1 MEHVEKPTGARN
13 VMAAAVAVLVLSAAA
28 ASGGLT
34 GSASGGNVISLAG
47 RWDFALGEPVTCTD
61 TIDLPSTTD
70 IARKGDGRI
79 GGKDVEEISPERDDA
94 AITSKFTRHP
104 TRRFP
109 YVGKATYE
117 RDIDIP
123 SAWTG
128 RRIELF
134 LERTKFVDVMLDGKR
149 IGRCETLAA
158 PATVEF
164 PRGMASG
171 RHRLRLVVDNGLKGR
186 PLSGHQISDDT
197 QTNWNGVMGRLE
209 LRSFGTISMPQVK
222 VFPSAAEGKVTA
234 KVVVRNDGV
243 EAAKLGVEIGV
254 AVTGKM
260 PVAPVAGETPATPIT
275 GETPIVQVIGVSSE
289 RRAAYAK
296 KVYPK
301 AKLLPI
307 RGSIDSRIQQ
317 LREGRYDAVLM
328 ALAGI
333 TRLYGGTPPGVE
345 LIPIPI
351 EELTPP
357 DAQGYLAVVFRAGD
371 ARLMAMR
378 AHFVKA
384 VRFVSAGVGDAGLCT
399 VQGMRD
405 LECADVVLHDALFD
419 LSLLGQKTEDRG
431 QRIDAGKRC
440 GAHTMKQAEITRLI
454 CDEAR
459 KGRRVVRLKGG
470 DAGLFGRLAE
480 ETDALTAL
488 QIPFV
493 VRPGVSALVAA
504 TTGTGLLLTRRG
516 ESRGFTAYTP
526 RSTGTETPQ
535 VAFMATRMASEEAR
549 RLVREGWPRTTPC
562 AFVFDAAG
570 PREEVRTA
578 TLGTVRTI
586 LPAKEEDRPGLFIVG
601 RVVAHDGWPRL
612 GPLGGRRVLVT
623 CSDAVQARAMT
634 AVEDLG
640 GRPVRWPLIELCST
654 RTFGKEMADYDAIVL
669 TSPSAVRIFFANCT
683 CDLRRLGA
691 FYTCGAGTDAE
702 LRRHGIASD
711 VVPASDFSAAGL
723 IAEIKK
729 LDLHGKRVLRL
740 RSAKAGAD
748 VARALRRAGAKVD
761 DVVLYDNEFCAPADK
776 LPPFDDVFFAS
787 ASAVES
793 FLAQY
798 GAAKLRG
805 KGIYVMGAPT
815 RAAIPPA
822 MRPRAQ
828 VFFLDGG
835 TVKR

>member
-1 MEHVEKPTGARN
+1 MKKTVFTVGAR
-13 VMAAAVAVLVLSAAA
+13 
-28 ASGGLT
+28 
-34 GSASGGNVISLAG
+34 GSALSLAQTAGALDFLRARFPGTDYRVVTVETPGDRDLTTPIEKSAPDFFTRDLDEAVRVG
-47 RWDFALGEPVTCTD
+47 RVDFA
-61 TIDLPSTTD
+61 IHSAKDLPPK
-70 IARKGDGRI
+70 IAD
-79 GGKDVEEISPERDDA
+79 DLDWFWLPERAD
-94 AITSKFTRHP
+94 P
-104 TRRFP
+104 
-109 YVGKATYE
+109 
-117 RDIDIP
+117 RDC
-123 SAWTG
+123 W
-128 RRIELF
+128 
-134 LERTKFVDVMLDGKR
+134 
-149 IGRCETLAA
+149 
-158 PATVEF
+158 
-164 PRGMASG
+164 
-171 RHRLRLVVDNGLKGR
+171 
-186 PLSGHQISDDT
+186 
-197 QTNWNGVMGRLE
+197 
-209 LRSFGTISMPQVK
+209 
-222 VFPSAAEGKVTA
+222 
-234 KVVVRNDGV
+234 VVRAGGRAGARPSRVVGRGV
-243 EAAKLGVEIGV
+243 LD
-254 AVTGKM
+254 
-260 PVAPVAGETPATPIT
+260 APK
-275 GETPIVQVIGVSSE
+275 IGVSSE

-317 LREGRYDAVLM
+317 LRDGRYDAVLM

-333 TRLYGGTPPGVE
+333 TRLYGGMPPGVE
-345 LIPIPI
+345 LIPIPL

-357 DAQGYLAVVFRAGD
+357 EAQGYLAVVFRAGD
-371 ARLMAMR
+371 ARLMEMR

-399 VQGMRD
+399 VQGRRD
-405 LECADVVLHDALFD
+405 LECADVVLADE
-419 LSLLGQKTEDRG
+419 LLGKGLLAATG
-431 QRIDAGKRC
+431 KMPVVPVGKRC
-440 GAHTMKQAEITRLI
+440 GAHSMQQAEITRLI

-535 VAFMATRMASEEAR
+535 VAFMATRMAADEAR
-549 RLVREGWPRTTPC
+549 RLVRGGWPKTTPC

-578 TLGTVRTI
+578 TLGTVRRI

-601 RVVAHDGWPRL
+601 RVALGGWPRL
-612 GPLGGRRVLVT
+612 GVLAGRRVLVT
-623 CSDAVQARAMT
+623 CSDAVQERAVT

-640 GRPVRWPLIELCST
+640 GRPVRWPLIELRAT
-654 RTFGKEMADYDAIVL
+654 RTFGDEVADYDAIVL

-711 VVPASDFSAAGL
+711 VLPAADFSAAGL
-723 IAEIKK
+723 VAEIKK

-740 RSAKAGAD
+740 RSAKAGTD

-761 DVVLYDNEFCAPADK
+761 DVVLYANEACAPEGS

-793 FLAQY
+793 FLVRY
-798 GAAKLRG
+798 GAGALRG
-805 KGIYVMGAPT
+805 KGVFVMGGPT
-815 RAAIPPA
+815 RAALPKSFSAKARIFDIMTA
-822 MRPRAQ
+822 TIS
-828 VFFLDGG
+828 G
-835 TVKR
+835 TVPVKHKEKR

>member
-1 MEHVEKPTGARN
+1 MKKERFTVGAR
-13 VMAAAVAVLVLSAAA
+13 
-28 ASGGLT
+28 
-34 GSASGGNVISLAG
+34 GSALSLAQTAG
-47 RWDFALGEPVTCTD
+47 ALDFLRARFPGTDYRVVTVETPGD
-61 TIDLPSTTD
+61 RDLTTPIEKSAPD
-70 IARKGDGRI
+70 FFTRDLDEAVRDGRI
-79 GGKDVEEISPERDDA
+79 DFAIHSAKDLPPEIADDLDWFWLPERAD
-94 AITSKFTRHP
+94 P
-104 TRRFP
+104 
-109 YVGKATYE
+109 
-117 RDIDIP
+117 RDC
-123 SAWTG
+123 W
-128 RRIELF
+128 
-134 LERTKFVDVMLDGKR
+134 
-149 IGRCETLAA
+149 
-158 PATVEF
+158 
-164 PRGMASG
+164 
-171 RHRLRLVVDNGLKGR
+171 VVRKGR
-186 PLSGHQISDDT
+186 AAA
-197 QTNWNGVMGRLE
+197 R
-209 LRSFGTISMPQVK
+209 
-222 VFPSAAEGKVTA
+222 PSW
-234 KVVVRNDGV
+234 
-243 EAAKLGVEIGV
+243 
-254 AVTGKM
+254 
-260 PVAPVAGETPATPIT
+260 
-275 GETPIVQVIGVSSE
+275 IGVSSE

-296 KVYPK
+296 KAYPK

-317 LREGRYDAVLM
+317 LRDGRYDAVLM

-333 TRLYGGTPPGVE
+333 TRLYGGTPSGVE
-345 LIPIPI
+345 LIPIPL

-357 DAQGYLAVVFRAGD
+357 EAQGYLAVVFRAGD
-371 ARLMAMR
+371 ARLMTMR

-399 VQGMRD
+399 VRGRRD
-405 LECADVVLHDALFD
+405 LEEADVVLADE
-419 LSLLGQKTEDRG
+419 LLGKGLVRG
-431 QRIDAGKRC
+431 NLSTGKMPVVPVGKRC

-578 TLGTVRTI
+578 TLGTVRKI
-586 LPAKEEDRPGLFIVG
+586 LPAKEEERPGLFIVG
-601 RVVAHDGWPRL
+601 RVAAHGGWPRL
-612 GPLGGRRVLVT
+612 GPLAGRRVLVT
-623 CSDAVQARAMT
+623 CSDAVQERAAT
-634 AVEDLG
+634 VVEDLG
-640 GRPVRWPLIELCST
+640 GRPIRWPLIELRAT
-654 RTFGKEMADYDAIVL
+654 RAFGEEVADYDAIVL

-683 CDLRRLGA
+683 CDVRRLGA

-702 LRRHGIASD
+702 LRRHGISSD
-711 VVPASDFSAAGL
+711 VVPAKDFSAAGL
-723 IAEIKK
+723 VAEIKK
-729 LDLHGKRVLRL
+729 LDLRGKRVLRL
-740 RSAKAGAD
+740 RSAKAGPD

-761 DVVLYDNEFCAPADK
+761 DVVLYANEAYAPEGV

-793 FLAQY
+793 FLARY
-798 GAAKLRG
+798 GAGALRG
-805 KGIYVMGAPT
+805 KGVFVMGGPT
-815 RAAIPPA
+815 RRALPKSFSAKARIFDIMAATLGARGSDPI
-822 MRPRAQ
+822 
-828 VFFLDGG
+828 GG
-835 TVKR
+835 TPRKLGRTY

>member
-1 MEHVEKPTGARN
+1 MKKERFTVGAR
-13 VMAAAVAVLVLSAAA
+13 
-28 ASGGLT
+28 
-34 GSASGGNVISLAG
+34 GSALSRAQTAG
-47 RWDFALGEPVTCTD
+47 ALDFLRARFPGTDYRVVTVETPGDRDLTTPIEKSAPDFFTRDLDEAVRDGRVDFAVHSAK
-61 TIDLPSTTD
+61 DLPPK
-70 IARKGDGRI
+70 IADDLDWFWLPERADPRDCWVTPPGRRLSQLEPPPGRRLSQLDGR
-79 GGKDVEEISPERDDA
+79 G
-94 AITSKFTRHP
+94 
-104 TRRFP
+104 
-109 YVGKATYE
+109 
-117 RDIDIP
+117 
-123 SAWTG
+123 
-128 RRIELF
+128 
-134 LERTKFVDVMLDGKR
+134 
-149 IGRCETLAA
+149 
-158 PATVEF
+158 
-164 PRGMASG
+164 
-171 RHRLRLVVDNGLKGR
+171 LR
-186 PLSGHQISDDT
+186 
-197 QTNWNGVMGRLE
+197 
-209 LRSFGTISMPQVK
+209 
-222 VFPSAAEGKVTA
+222 
-234 KVVVRNDGV
+234 
-243 EAAKLGVEIGV
+243 
-254 AVTGKM
+254 
-260 PVAPVAGETPATPIT
+260 
-275 GETPIVQVIGVSSE
+275 IGVSSE

-296 KVYPK
+296 KAYPK

-357 DAQGYLAVVFRAGD
+357 EAQGYLAVVFRRGD

-431 QRIDAGKRC
+431 QRIDVGKRC
-440 GAHTMKQAEITRLI
+440 GAHSMQQAEITRLI
-454 CDEAR
+454 GDEAR

-535 VAFMATRMASEEAR
+535 VAFMATRMASDEAR
-549 RLVREGWPRTTPC
+549 RLVREGWPKTTPC

-578 TLGTVRTI
+578 TLGTVRKI
-586 LPAKEEDRPGLFIVG
+586 LPVKEEDRPGLFIAG

-623 CSDAVQARAMT
+623 CSDAVQERAAT

-640 GRPVRWPLIELCST
+640 GHPIRWPLIKLCAT
-654 RTFGKEMADYDAIVL
+654 RAFGDEVADYDVIVL

-702 LRRHGIASD
+702 LRRHGVASD

-761 DVVLYDNEFCAPADK
+761 DVMLYENRACAPEGA

-793 FLAQY
+793 FLARY
-798 GAAKLRG
+798 GAKALRG
-805 KGIYVMGAPT
+805 KGVLVMGGPT
-815 RAAIPPA
+815 RAALPKSFSAKARIFDILTPNIS
-822 MRPRAQ
+822 
-828 VFFLDGG
+828 G
-835 TVKR
+835 TVPVNNKEKR

>member
-1 MEHVEKPTGARN
+1 MKKERFIVGAR
-13 VMAAAVAVLVLSAAA
+13 
-28 ASGGLT
+28 
-34 GSASGGNVISLAG
+34 GSALSLAQTAGALDFLRARFLGTDYRVVSVETPGDRDLLTPIEKSAPDFFTRDLDEAVREG
-47 RWDFALGEPVTCTD
+47 RVDFAVHSAK
-61 TIDLPSTTD
+61 DLPPK
-70 IARKGDGRI
+70 IAD
-79 GGKDVEEISPERDDA
+79 DLDWFWLPERAD
-94 AITSKFTRHP
+94 P
-104 TRRFP
+104 
-109 YVGKATYE
+109 
-117 RDIDIP
+117 RDCWVTP
-123 SAWTG
+123 PG
-128 RRIELF
+128 RRLSQ
-134 LERTKFVDVMLDGKR
+134 LEPPP
-149 IGRCETLAA
+149 GRRLSQLGG
-158 PATVEF
+158 
-164 PRGMASG
+164 RG
-171 RHRLRLVVDNGLKGR
+171 LR
-186 PLSGHQISDDT
+186 
-197 QTNWNGVMGRLE
+197 
-209 LRSFGTISMPQVK
+209 
-222 VFPSAAEGKVTA
+222 
-234 KVVVRNDGV
+234 
-243 EAAKLGVEIGV
+243 
-254 AVTGKM
+254 
-260 PVAPVAGETPATPIT
+260 
-275 GETPIVQVIGVSSE
+275 IGVSSE

-296 KVYPK
+296 KMYPK

-317 LREGRYDAVLM
+317 LRDGRYDAVLM

-345 LIPIPI
+345 LIPIPL

-357 DAQGYLAVVFRAGD
+357 EAQGYLAVVFRAGD

-405 LECADVVLHDALFD
+405 LEEADVVLHDALFD

-431 QRIDAGKRC
+431 QRIDVGKRC

-480 ETDALTAL
+480 ETDALTTL

-535 VAFMATRMASEEAR
+535 VAFMATRMASDEAR
-549 RLVREGWPRTTPC
+549 RLVREGWPKTTPC

-578 TLGTVRTI
+578 TLGTVRKI
-586 LPAKEEDRPGLFIVG
+586 LPVKEEDRPGLFIVG

-612 GPLGGRRVLVT
+612 GPLAGRRVLVT

-640 GRPVRWPLIELCST
+640 GRPVRWPLIELCAT
-654 RTFGKEMADYDAIVL
+654 RTFGEEVSDYDAIVL

-702 LRRHGIASD
+702 LCRHGIASD

-761 DVVLYDNEFCAPADK
+761 DVVLYENRACAPEGA

-793 FLAQY
+793 FFARY
-798 GAAKLRG
+798 GAKALHG
-805 KGIYVMGAPT
+805 KGVLVMGGPT
-815 RAAIPPA
+815 RAALPKSFSAKARIFDILTPNIS
-822 MRPRAQ
+822 
-828 VFFLDGG
+828 G
-835 TVKR
+835 TVPVNNKEKR

>member
-1 MEHVEKPTGARN
+1 MKKEWFTVGAR
-13 VMAAAVAVLVLSAAA
+13 
-28 ASGGLT
+28 
-34 GSASGGNVISLAG
+34 GSALSRAQTAG
-47 RWDFALGEPVTCTD
+47 ALDFLRARFPGTDYRVVTVETPGD
-61 TIDLPSTTD
+61 RDLVTPIERSAPDFFTRD
-70 IARKGDGRI
+70 LDEAVRDGRI
-79 GGKDVEEISPERDDA
+79 DFAVHSAKDLPPKIAEDLDWFWLPERADPRDA
-94 AITSKFTRHP
+94 WVVSGASR
-104 TRRFP
+104 
-109 YVGKATYE
+109 
-117 RDIDIP
+117 
-123 SAWTG
+123 G
-128 RRIELF
+128 RALPGGGGASR
-134 LERTKFVDVMLDGKR
+134 
-149 IGRCETLAA
+149 GRAL
-158 PATVEF
+158 P
-164 PRGMASG
+164 
-171 RHRLRLVVDNGLKGR
+171 LR
-186 PLSGHQISDDT
+186 
-197 QTNWNGVMGRLE
+197 
-209 LRSFGTISMPQVK
+209 
-222 VFPSAAEGKVTA
+222 
-234 KVVVRNDGV
+234 
-243 EAAKLGVEIGV
+243 
-254 AVTGKM
+254 
-260 PVAPVAGETPATPIT
+260 
-275 GETPIVQVIGVSSE
+275 IGVSSE

-317 LREGRYDAVLM
+317 LRDGCYDAVLM

-345 LIPIPI
+345 VVPIPL
-351 EELTPP
+351 EELPP
-357 DAQGYLAVVFRAGD
+357 PEAQGYLAVVFRAGD
-371 ARLMAMR
+371 ARLMEMR

-399 VQGMRD
+399 VQGQRD
-405 LECADVVLHDALFD
+405 LECADVVLADE
-419 LSLLGQKTEDRG
+419 LLGKGIVEEVLGRDKRDPSRCG
-431 QRIDAGKRC
+431 RVIDVGKRC
-440 GAHTMKQAEITRLI
+440 GAHSMQQAEITRLI

-535 VAFMATRMASEEAR
+535 VAFMATRMASDEAR

-601 RVVAHDGWPRL
+601 RAACGSWPRL
-612 GPLGGRRVLVT
+612 GVFAGRRVLVT
-623 CSDAVQARAMT
+623 CSDAVQDRAVL

-640 GRPVRWPLIELCST
+640 GRPIRWPLIELCAT
-654 RTFGKEMADYDAIVL
+654 RTFGEEVADYDAIVL

-683 CDLRRLGA
+683 CDVRKFGA

-711 VVPASDFSAAGL
+711 VVPSVDFSAAGL

-740 RSAKAGAD
+740 RSAKAGMD
-748 VARALRRAGAKVD
+748 VARALRRAGARVD
-761 DVVLYDNEFCAPADK
+761 DVVHYENRACAPEGA

-793 FLAQY
+793 FVAHY
-798 GAAKLRG
+798 GAGALRG
-805 KGIYVMGAPT
+805 KGVLVMGGPT
-815 RAAIPPA
+815 RAALPKSFSAKARIFDILTA
-822 MRPRAQ
+822 TIS
-828 VFFLDGG
+828 G
-835 TVKR
+835 TVPTNNKEKR

>member
-1 MEHVEKPTGARN
+1 MKKERFIVGAR
-13 VMAAAVAVLVLSAAA
+13 
-28 ASGGLT
+28 
-34 GSASGGNVISLAG
+34 GSALSLAQTAG
-47 RWDFALGEPVTCTD
+47 ALDFLRARFPGTDYRVVTVETPGD
-61 TIDLPSTTD
+61 RDLTTPIEKSAPD
-70 IARKGDGRI
+70 FFTRDLDEAVRDGRI
-79 GGKDVEEISPERDDA
+79 DFAIHSAKDLPPKIADDLDWLWLPERADPRDA
-94 AITSKFTRHP
+94 
-104 TRRFP
+104 
-109 YVGKATYE
+109 
-117 RDIDIP
+117 
-123 SAWTG
+123 W
-128 RRIELF
+128 
-134 LERTKFVDVMLDGKR
+134 
-149 IGRCETLAA
+149 
-158 PATVEF
+158 
-164 PRGMASG
+164 
-171 RHRLRLVVDNGLKGR
+171 
-186 PLSGHQISDDT
+186 
-197 QTNWNGVMGRLE
+197 
-209 LRSFGTISMPQVK
+209 
-222 VFPSAAEGKVTA
+222 
-234 KVVVRNDGV
+234 VVR
-243 EAAKLGVEIGV
+243 E
-254 AVTGKM
+254 
-260 PVAPVAGETPATPIT
+260 GERPREPK
-275 GETPIVQVIGVSSE
+275 IGVSSE

-296 KVYPK
+296 KAYPK

-345 LIPIPI
+345 LIPIPL
-351 EELTPP
+351 EELAPP
-357 DAQGYLAVVFRAGD
+357 EAQGHLAVVFRSGD

-384 VRFVSAGVGDAGLCT
+384 VRFVSAGVGDAGFCT
-399 VQGMRD
+399 VRGLRD
-405 LECADVVLHDALFD
+405 LEEADVVLHDALFD
-419 LSLLGQKTEDRG
+419 LSLVGRKTEDGR
-431 QRIDAGKRC
+431 QRTDVDVGKRC
-440 GAHTMKQAEITRLI
+440 GAHTMQQAEITRLI
-454 CDEAR
+454 CNEAR

-535 VAFMATRMASEEAR
+535 VAFMATRMASDEAR

-578 TLGTVRTI
+578 TLGTVRKI

-601 RVVAHDGWPRL
+601 RVAAHGGWPRL
-612 GPLGGRRVLVT
+612 GPLAGRRVLVT
-623 CSDAVQARAMT
+623 CSDAVQERAAT

-640 GRPVRWPLIELCST
+640 GRPIRWPLIELRAT
-654 RTFGKEMADYDAIVL
+654 RAFGEEVAEYDAIVL

-702 LRRHGIASD
+702 LRRHGVLSD
-711 VVPASDFSAAGL
+711 VLPAKDFSAAGL
-723 IAEIKK
+723 VAEIKK
-729 LDLHGKRVLRL
+729 LDLRGKRVLRL

-761 DVVLYDNEFCAPADK
+761 DVVLYANEACAPEGA

-793 FLAQY
+793 FVARY
-798 GAAKLRG
+798 GARALRG
-805 KGIYVMGAPT
+805 KGVLVMGGPT
-815 RAAIPPA
+815 RAALPKSFSAKARIFDILTA
-822 MRPRAQ
+822 TIS
-828 VFFLDGG
+828 G
-835 TVKR
+835 TVPANNKEKR

>member
-1 MEHVEKPTGARN
+1 MKKNVFTVGAR
-13 VMAAAVAVLVLSAAA
+13 
-28 ASGGLT
+28 
-34 GSASGGNVISLAG
+34 GSALSLAQTAGALDFLRARFPGTDYRVVTVETPGDRDLTTPIEKSAPDFFTRDLDEAVREG
-47 RWDFALGEPVTCTD
+47 RVDFAVHSAK
-61 TIDLPSTTD
+61 DLPPK
-70 IARKGDGRI
+70 IADDLDWFWLPDRAD
-79 GGKDVEEISPERDDA
+79 PRDC
-94 AITSKFTRHP
+94 
-104 TRRFP
+104 
-109 YVGKATYE
+109 
-117 RDIDIP
+117 
-123 SAWTG
+123 W
-128 RRIELF
+128 
-134 LERTKFVDVMLDGKR
+134 
-149 IGRCETLAA
+149 
-158 PATVEF
+158 
-164 PRGMASG
+164 
-171 RHRLRLVVDNGLKGR
+171 
-186 PLSGHQISDDT
+186 
-197 QTNWNGVMGRLE
+197 
-209 LRSFGTISMPQVK
+209 
-222 VFPSAAEGKVTA
+222 
-234 KVVVRNDGV
+234 VVR
-243 EAAKLGVEIGV
+243 
-254 AVTGKM
+254 
-260 PVAPVAGETPATPIT
+260 AGGRAGARPSR
-275 GETPIVQVIGVSSE
+275 IGVSSE

-317 LREGRYDAVLM
+317 LRDGRYDAVLM

-333 TRLYGGTPPGVE
+333 TRLYGGTPSGVE
-345 LIPIPI
+345 LVPIPL
-351 EELTPP
+351 EELMPP
-357 DAQGYLAVVFRAGD
+357 EAQGYLAVVFRAGD
-371 ARLMAMR
+371 ARLTEMR

-399 VQGMRD
+399 LQGRRD
-405 LECADVVLHDALFD
+405 LEEADVVLHDALFD
-419 LSLLGQKTEDRG
+419 LSLVGQRTEDRR
-431 QRIDAGKRC
+431 QRMEDGRQRTDVDVGKRC
-440 GAHTMKQAEITRLI
+440 GAHSMQQAEITRLI

-535 VAFMATRMASEEAR
+535 VAFMATRMASDEAR
-549 RLVREGWPRTTPC
+549 RLVREGWAKTTPC

-578 TLGTVRTI
+578 TLGTVRKI

-601 RVVAHDGWPRL
+601 RVAAHGGWPRL
-612 GPLGGRRVLVT
+612 GVFAGRRVLVT
-623 CSDAVQARAMT
+623 CSDAVQERAAM

-640 GRPVRWPLIELCST
+640 GRPIRWPLIELRAT
-654 RTFGKEMADYDAIVL
+654 RAFGDEVAGYDAIVL

-683 CDLRRLGA
+683 CDVRRLGA

-702 LRRHGIASD
+702 LRRHGLLSD

-748 VARALRRAGAKVD
+748 VARALRRAGAEVD
-761 DVVLYDNEFCAPADK
+761 DVVLYANRACAPEGA

-793 FLAQY
+793 FVARY
-798 GAAKLRG
+798 GARALRG
-805 KGIYVMGAPT
+805 KGVFVMGGPT
-815 RAAIPPA
+815 RAALPKSFSAKARIFDILTPTIS
-822 MRPRAQ
+822 
-828 VFFLDGG
+828 G
-835 TVKR
+835 TVPANNKEKR

>member
-1 MEHVEKPTGARN
+1 MKKESFTVGAR
-13 VMAAAVAVLVLSAAA
+13 
-28 ASGGLT
+28 
-34 GSASGGNVISLAG
+34 GSALSRAQTAG
-47 RWDFALGEPVTCTD
+47 ALDFLRVRFPGTDYCVVTVETPGD
-61 TIDLPSTTD
+61 RDLTTPIEKSAPD
-70 IARKGDGRI
+70 FFTRDLDEAVRDGRI
-79 GGKDVEEISPERDDA
+79 DFAIHSAKDLPPEIAEDLDWFWLPERAD
-94 AITSKFTRHP
+94 P
-104 TRRFP
+104 
-109 YVGKATYE
+109 
-117 RDIDIP
+117 RDC
-123 SAWTG
+123 W
-128 RRIELF
+128 
-134 LERTKFVDVMLDGKR
+134 
-149 IGRCETLAA
+149 
-158 PATVEF
+158 
-164 PRGMASG
+164 
-171 RHRLRLVVDNGLKGR
+171 
-186 PLSGHQISDDT
+186 
-197 QTNWNGVMGRLE
+197 
-209 LRSFGTISMPQVK
+209 
-222 VFPSAAEGKVTA
+222 
-234 KVVVRNDGV
+234 VVRPRQARPSRAG
-243 EAAKLGVEIGV
+243 AAAGSFMPSRAGV
-254 AVTGKM
+254 AADSFRPSRAGAAAL
-260 PVAPVAGETPATPIT
+260 VAAGSFK
-275 GETPIVQVIGVSSE
+275 IGVSSE

-357 DAQGYLAVVFRAGD
+357 EAQGYLAVVFRAGD

-399 VQGMRD
+399 VQGVRD
-405 LECADVVLHDALFD
+405 LEEADVVLADE
-419 LSLLGQKTEDRG
+419 LLGAGLVGRDKRG
-431 QRIDAGKRC
+431 PSRCGSGRDSRVIDVGKRC
-440 GAHTMKQAEITRLI
+440 GAHSMKQTEITRLI

-535 VAFMATRMASEEAR
+535 VAFMATRMAADEAR
-549 RLVREGWPRTTPC
+549 RLVHGGWPKATPC

-578 TLGTVRTI
+578 TLGTVRKI
-586 LPAKEEDRPGLFIVG
+586 LPAKEEDRPGLFVVG
-601 RVVAHDGWPRL
+601 RAAAGGWPRL
-612 GPLGGRRVLVT
+612 GLLAGRRVLVT

-640 GRPVRWPLIELCST
+640 GRPVRWPLIELCAT
-654 RTFGKEMADYDAIVL
+654 RTFGEEVSGYDAIVL

-711 VVPASDFSAAGL
+711 VVPMSDFSAAGL

-761 DVVLYDNEFCAPADK
+761 DVVLYENCACAPEGA

-793 FLAQY
+793 FIARY
-798 GAAKLRG
+798 GAGALRG
-805 KGIYVMGAPT
+805 KGVLVMGGPT
-815 RAAIPPA
+815 RAALPKSFSAKARIFDILTPNIS
-822 MRPRAQ
+822 
-828 VFFLDGG
+828 G
-835 TVKR
+835 TVPVNNKEKR

>member
-1 MEHVEKPTGARN
+1 MKKERFTVGAR
-13 VMAAAVAVLVLSAAA
+13 
-28 ASGGLT
+28 
-34 GSASGGNVISLAG
+34 GSALSLAQTAG
-47 RWDFALGEPVTCTD
+47 ALDFLRARFPGTDYRVVTVETPGD
-61 TIDLPSTTD
+61 RDLTTPIEKSAPD
-70 IARKGDGRI
+70 FFTRDLDEAVRDGRI
-79 GGKDVEEISPERDDA
+79 DFAVHSAKDLPPKIADDLDWFWLPERADPRDA
-94 AITSKFTRHP
+94 
-104 TRRFP
+104 
-109 YVGKATYE
+109 
-117 RDIDIP
+117 
-123 SAWTG
+123 W
-128 RRIELF
+128 
-134 LERTKFVDVMLDGKR
+134 
-149 IGRCETLAA
+149 
-158 PATVEF
+158 
-164 PRGMASG
+164 
-171 RHRLRLVVDNGLKGR
+171 
-186 PLSGHQISDDT
+186 
-197 QTNWNGVMGRLE
+197 
-209 LRSFGTISMPQVK
+209 
-222 VFPSAAEGKVTA
+222 
-234 KVVVRNDGV
+234 VVR
-243 EAAKLGVEIGV
+243 E
-254 AVTGKM
+254 
-260 PVAPVAGETPATPIT
+260 GERPREPK
-275 GETPIVQVIGVSSE
+275 IGVSSE

-345 LIPIPI
+345 LIPIPL
-351 EELTPP
+351 EELAPP
-357 DAQGYLAVVFRAGD
+357 EAQGYLAVVFRAGD
-371 ARLMAMR
+371 ARLMEMR

-399 VQGMRD
+399 VRGLRD
-405 LECADVVLHDALFD
+405 LEEADVVLHDALFD

-431 QRIDAGKRC
+431 QRIDVGKRC
-440 GAHTMKQAEITRLI
+440 GAHTMKQAEITQLI
-454 CDEAR
+454 CDEVR

-535 VAFMATRMASEEAR
+535 VAFMATRMASDEAR

-578 TLGTVRTI
+578 TLGTVRKI

-601 RVVAHDGWPRL
+601 RVAAHGGWPRL
-612 GPLGGRRVLVT
+612 GVLAGRRVLMT
-623 CSDAVQARAMT
+623 CSDAVQERAVT
-634 AVEDLG
+634 AVEDHG
-640 GRPVRWPLIELCST
+640 GRPIRWPLIELRAT
-654 RTFGKEMADYDAIVL
+654 RAFGKEVADYDAIVL

-683 CDLRRLGA
+683 CDVRRLGA

-702 LRRHGIASD
+702 LRRHGVSSD
-711 VVPASDFSAAGL
+711 VLPAKDFSAAGL
-723 IAEIKK
+723 VAEIKK
-729 LDLHGKRVLRL
+729 LDLRGKRVLRL

-748 VARALRRAGAKVD
+748 VARALRRAGAEVD
-761 DVVLYDNEFCAPADK
+761 DVVLYANRACAPEGA

-793 FLAQY
+793 FVARY
-798 GAAKLRG
+798 GAGALRG
-805 KGIYVMGAPT
+805 KGVLVMGGPT
-815 RAAIPPA
+815 RAALPKSFSAKARIFDIMTA
-822 MRPRAQ
+822 TIS
-828 VFFLDGG
+828 G
-835 TVKR
+835 TVPANNKEKR

>member
-1 MEHVEKPTGARN
+1 MRKTMFTVGAR
-13 VMAAAVAVLVLSAAA
+13 
-28 ASGGLT
+28 
-34 GSASGGNVISLAG
+34 GSALSRAQTAGALDFLRARFPGTDYGVITVETPGDRDLVTPIEKSAPDFFTRDLDDDVRAG
-47 RWDFALGEPVTCTD
+47 CVDFA
-61 TIDLPSTTD
+61 IHSAKDLPPR
-70 IARKGDGRI
+70 IAEDL
-79 GGKDVEEISPERDDA
+79 DW
-94 AITSKFTRHP
+94 FWLP
-104 TRRFP
+104 TRADPRDCWVVP
-109 YVGKATYE
+109 VGGRAGA
-117 RDIDIP
+117 RP
-123 SAWTG
+123 S
-128 RRIELF
+128 R
-134 LERTKFVDVMLDGKR
+134 
-149 IGRCETLAA
+149 
-158 PATVEF
+158 
-164 PRGMASG
+164 
-171 RHRLRLVVDNGLKGR
+171 
-186 PLSGHQISDDT
+186 
-197 QTNWNGVMGRLE
+197 
-209 LRSFGTISMPQVK
+209 
-222 VFPSAAEGKVTA
+222 
-234 KVVVRNDGV
+234 
-243 EAAKLGVEIGV
+243 
-254 AVTGKM
+254 
-260 PVAPVAGETPATPIT
+260 
-275 GETPIVQVIGVSSE
+275 IGVSSE

-296 KVYPK
+296 KMYPK

-317 LREGRYDAVLM
+317 LRDGRYDAVLM

-345 LIPIPI
+345 LIPIPL

-357 DAQGYLAVVFRAGD
+357 EAQGYLAVVFRAGD
-371 ARLMAMR
+371 ARLMEMR

-399 VQGMRD
+399 LQGRRD
-405 LECADVVLHDALFD
+405 LESADVILADD
-419 LSLLGQKTEDRG
+419 LLGSELVKGLSGRV
-431 QRIDAGKRC
+431 ISVGKRC
-440 GAHTMKQAEITRLI
+440 GAHSMQQAEITRLI

-488 QIPFV
+488 GIPFV

-549 RLVREGWPRTTPC
+549 RLVREGWTKTTPC

-601 RVVAHDGWPRL
+601 RAARGGWPRL
-612 GPLGGRRVLVT
+612 GVLAGRRVLVT
-623 CSDAVQARAMT
+623 CSDAVQERATM

-640 GRPVRWPLIELCST
+640 GRPICWPLIKLRATCA
-654 RTFGKEMADYDAIVL
+654 FGNEVADYDAIVL

-711 VVPASDFSAAGL
+711 VLPPEDFSAAGL
-723 IAEIKK
+723 VAEIKK

-740 RSAKAGAD
+740 RSAKAGTD

-761 DVVLYDNEFCAPADK
+761 DVVLYANEACAPDVA

-798 GAAKLRG
+798 GVAKLRG
-805 KGIYVMGAPT
+805 KDIDRKST
-815 RAAIPPA
+815 R
-822 MRPRAQ
+822 
-828 VFFLDGG
+828 LNSSHES
-835 TVKR
+835 

>member
-1 MEHVEKPTGARN
+1 MKKERFTVGARGSALSRAQTAGALDFLRARFPGTDYR
-13 VMAAAVAVLVLSAAA
+13 VVTVETPGDRDLTTPIEKSAPDFFTRDLDAAV
-28 ASGGLT
+28 
-34 GSASGGNVISLAG
+34 
-47 RWDFALGEPVTCTD
+47 R
-61 TIDLPSTTD
+61 
-70 IARKGDGRI
+70 DGRI
-79 GGKDVEEISPERDDA
+79 DFAIHSAKDLPPKIADDLDWFWLPERAD
-94 AITSKFTRHP
+94 P
-104 TRRFP
+104 
-109 YVGKATYE
+109 
-117 RDIDIP
+117 RDC
-123 SAWTG
+123 W
-128 RRIELF
+128 
-134 LERTKFVDVMLDGKR
+134 
-149 IGRCETLAA
+149 
-158 PATVEF
+158 
-164 PRGMASG
+164 
-171 RHRLRLVVDNGLKGR
+171 
-186 PLSGHQISDDT
+186 
-197 QTNWNGVMGRLE
+197 
-209 LRSFGTISMPQVK
+209 
-222 VFPSAAEGKVTA
+222 
-234 KVVVRNDGV
+234 VVRSRQARPSRAG
-243 EAAKLGVEIGV
+243 AAALV
-254 AVTGKM
+254 A
-260 PVAPVAGETPATPIT
+260 AGAFK
-275 GETPIVQVIGVSSE
+275 IGVSSE

-317 LREGRYDAVLM
+317 LRDGRYDAVLM

-333 TRLYGGTPPGVE
+333 TRLCGGTPPGVE

-378 AHFVKA
+378 AYFVKA

-419 LSLLGQKTEDRG
+419 LSLLGQKTEGRG
-431 QRIDAGKRC
+431 QRIDVGKRC
-440 GAHTMKQAEITRLI
+440 GAHSMKQAEITRLI

-535 VAFMATRMASEEAR
+535 VAFMATRMASDEAR

-570 PREEVRTA
+570 PREEVRMA
-578 TLGTVRTI
+578 TLGTVRKI

-601 RVVAHDGWPRL
+601 RVAAHGGWPRL

-640 GRPVRWPLIELCST
+640 GHPIRWPLIELRAT
-654 RTFGKEMADYDAIVL
+654 RTFGKEVSGYDAIVL
-669 TSPSAVRIFFANCT
+669 TSPSAVRIFFANCM
-683 CDLRRLGA
+683 CDLRKIGA

-711 VVPASDFSAAGL
+711 VMPASDFSAAGL

-761 DVVLYDNEFCAPADK
+761 DVVLYENRACAPEGA

-787 ASAVES
+787 ASTVES
-793 FLAQY
+793 FFARY
-798 GAAKLRG
+798 GAKALRG
-805 KGIYVMGAPT
+805 KGVLVMGGPT
-815 RAAIPPA
+815 RAALPKSFSAKARIFDILTPNIS
-822 MRPRAQ
+822 
-828 VFFLDGG
+828 G
-835 TVKR
+835 TVPVNNKEKR

>member
-1 MEHVEKPTGARN
+1 MKKTVFTVGAR
-13 VMAAAVAVLVLSAAA
+13 
-28 ASGGLT
+28 
-34 GSASGGNVISLAG
+34 GSALSRAQTAG
-47 RWDFALGEPVTCTD
+47 ALDFLRARFPDTDYRVVTVETPGDRDLTTPIEKSAPDFFTRDLDEAVREGRIDFAVHSAK
-61 TIDLPSTTD
+61 DLPPK
-70 IARKGDGRI
+70 IAD
-79 GGKDVEEISPERDDA
+79 DLDWFWLPERAD
-94 AITSKFTRHP
+94 P
-104 TRRFP
+104 
-109 YVGKATYE
+109 
-117 RDIDIP
+117 RDC
-123 SAWTG
+123 W
-128 RRIELF
+128 
-134 LERTKFVDVMLDGKR
+134 
-149 IGRCETLAA
+149 
-158 PATVEF
+158 
-164 PRGMASG
+164 
-171 RHRLRLVVDNGLKGR
+171 
-186 PLSGHQISDDT
+186 
-197 QTNWNGVMGRLE
+197 
-209 LRSFGTISMPQVK
+209 
-222 VFPSAAEGKVTA
+222 
-234 KVVVRNDGV
+234 VVRAD
-243 EAAKLGVEIGV
+243 A
-254 AVTGKM
+254 TGKM
-260 PVAPVAGETPATPIT
+260 PVVPVKSFR
-275 GETPIVQVIGVSSE
+275 IGVSSE

-317 LREGRYDAVLM
+317 LRDERYDAVLM

-345 LIPIPI
+345 LIPIPL

-357 DAQGYLAVVFRAGD
+357 EAQGYLAVVFRAGD

-399 VQGMRD
+399 VRGRRD
-405 LECADVVLHDALFD
+405 LEEADVVLADE
-419 LSLLGQKTEDRG
+419 LLGKGLVRG
-431 QRIDAGKRC
+431 DFSTGKMPVVPVGKRC
-440 GAHTMKQAEITRLI
+440 GAHSMQQAEITRLI

-549 RLVREGWPRTTPC
+549 RLVREGWAKTTPC

-578 TLGTVRTI
+578 TLGTVKKI

-601 RVVAHDGWPRL
+601 RVAAHGGWPRL
-612 GPLGGRRVLVT
+612 GPLAGRHVLVT
-623 CSDAVQARAMT
+623 CSDAVQERAAT

-640 GRPVRWPLIELCST
+640 GCPVRWPLIELRAT
-654 RTFGKEMADYDAIVL
+654 RALGEEVADYDAIVL

-683 CDLRRLGA
+683 CDLRKLGA

-702 LRRHGIASD
+702 LRRHGISSD
-711 VVPASDFSAAGL
+711 VLPAKDFSAAGL
-723 IAEIKK
+723 VAEIKK
-729 LDLHGKRVLRL
+729 LDLRGKRVLRL

-748 VARALRRAGAKVD
+748 VARALGRVGAKVD
-761 DVVLYDNEFCAPADK
+761 DVVLYANEACAPEGA

-793 FLAQY
+793 FVARY
-798 GAAKLRG
+798 GAGALRG
-805 KGIYVMGAPT
+805 KGVLVMGSPT
-815 RAAIPPA
+815 RAALPKSFSAKARIFDILTPTIS
-822 MRPRAQ
+822 
-828 VFFLDGG
+828 G
-835 TVKR
+835 TVPVNYKEKR

>member
-1 MEHVEKPTGARN
+1 MKKIVFTVGAR
-13 VMAAAVAVLVLSAAA
+13 
-28 ASGGLT
+28 
-34 GSASGGNVISLAG
+34 GSALSLAQTAG
-47 RWDFALGEPVTCTD
+47 ALDFLRARFPGTNYRVVTVETPGD
-61 TIDLPSTTD
+61 RDLVTPIEKSAPDFFTRD
-70 IARKGDGRI
+70 LDDAVRDGRI
-79 GGKDVEEISPERDDA
+79 DFAVHSAKDLPPRIADDLDWFWLPERADPRDCWVVQEGGR
-94 AITSKFTRHP
+94 SKLR
-104 TRRFP
+104 
-109 YVGKATYE
+109 
-117 RDIDIP
+117 P
-123 SAWTG
+123 S
-128 RRIELF
+128 R
-134 LERTKFVDVMLDGKR
+134 V
-149 IGRCETLAA
+149 
-158 PATVEF
+158 
-164 PRGMASG
+164 
-171 RHRLRLVVDNGLKGR
+171 
-186 PLSGHQISDDT
+186 
-197 QTNWNGVMGRLE
+197 
-209 LRSFGTISMPQVK
+209 
-222 VFPSAAEGKVTA
+222 
-234 KVVVRNDGV
+234 
-243 EAAKLGVEIGV
+243 
-254 AVTGKM
+254 
-260 PVAPVAGETPATPIT
+260 
-275 GETPIVQVIGVSSE
+275 GVSSE

-296 KVYPK
+296 KMYPK

-317 LREGRYDAVLM
+317 LRDGRYDAVLM

-345 LIPIPI
+345 LIPIPL
-351 EELTPP
+351 EELAPP
-357 DAQGYLAVVFRAGD
+357 EAQGYLAVVFRAGD
-371 ARLMAMR
+371 ARLMEMR

-399 VQGMRD
+399 LQGRRD
-405 LECADVVLHDALFD
+405 LEEADVVLHDALFG
-419 LSLLGQKTEDRG
+419 LSLVGQKTEDGR
-431 QRIDAGKRC
+431 QRTDVDVGKRC
-440 GAHTMKQAEITRLI
+440 GAHSMQQAEITRLI

-535 VAFMATRMASEEAR
+535 VAFMATRMAAEEAR
-549 RLVREGWPRTTPC
+549 RLVREGWAKTTPC

-578 TLGTVRTI
+578 TLGTVRKI

-601 RVVAHDGWPRL
+601 RAARGGWPRL
-612 GPLGGRRVLVT
+612 GVLAGRRVLVT
-623 CSDAVQARAMT
+623 CSDAVQERAAT

-640 GRPVRWPLIELCST
+640 GRPVRWPLIALRAT
-654 RTFGKEMADYDAIVL
+654 HTFGDEVADYDAIVL

-711 VVPASDFSAAGL
+711 VLPSADFSAAGL
-723 IAEIKK
+723 VAEIKK
-729 LDLHGKRVLRL
+729 MDLHGKRVLRL
-740 RSAKAGAD
+740 RSAKAGTN

-761 DVVLYDNEFCAPADK
+761 DVVLYANEACAPEGA
-776 LPPFDDVFFAS
+776 LSPFDDVFFAS

-793 FLAQY
+793 FLARY
-798 GAAKLRG
+798 GAGALRG
-805 KGIYVMGAPT
+805 KGVLVMGGPT
-815 RAAIPPA
+815 RAALPKRFSAKARIFDILTPTIS
-822 MRPRAQ
+822 
-828 VFFLDGG
+828 G
-835 TVKR
+835 TVPVNHKEKR

>member
-1 MEHVEKPTGARN
+1 MKKERFIVGAR
-13 VMAAAVAVLVLSAAA
+13 
-28 ASGGLT
+28 
-34 GSASGGNVISLAG
+34 GSALSLAQTTVALDLLRARFPG
-47 RWDFALGEPVTCTD
+47 TDYRVVTVETPGDRDLSTPIEKSAPDFFTR
-61 TIDLPSTTD
+61 DLD
-70 IARKGDGRI
+70 DAVRDGRI
-79 GGKDVEEISPERDDA
+79 DFAIHSAKDLPPEIADDLDWFWLPERADPRDA
-94 AITSKFTRHP
+94 
-104 TRRFP
+104 
-109 YVGKATYE
+109 
-117 RDIDIP
+117 
-123 SAWTG
+123 W
-128 RRIELF
+128 
-134 LERTKFVDVMLDGKR
+134 
-149 IGRCETLAA
+149 
-158 PATVEF
+158 
-164 PRGMASG
+164 
-171 RHRLRLVVDNGLKGR
+171 
-186 PLSGHQISDDT
+186 
-197 QTNWNGVMGRLE
+197 
-209 LRSFGTISMPQVK
+209 
-222 VFPSAAEGKVTA
+222 
-234 KVVVRNDGV
+234 VVR
-243 EAAKLGVEIGV
+243 E
-254 AVTGKM
+254 
-260 PVAPVAGETPATPIT
+260 GERPREPK
-275 GETPIVQVIGVSSE
+275 IGVSSE

-296 KVYPK
+296 KAYPK

-317 LREGRYDAVLM
+317 LRDGRYDAVLM

-333 TRLYGGTPPGVE
+333 TRLYGGTPSGVE
-345 LIPIPI
+345 LIPIPL

-357 DAQGYLAVVFRAGD
+357 EAQGYLAVVFRAGD
-371 ARLMAMR
+371 ARLMTMR

-399 VQGMRD
+399 VRGRRD
-405 LECADVVLHDALFD
+405 LEEADVVLHDALFD
-419 LSLLGQKTEDRG
+419 LSLLGQKTEDGG
-431 QRIDAGKRC
+431 QRIDVGKRC

-578 TLGTVRTI
+578 TLGTVRKI

-601 RVVAHDGWPRL
+601 RVAAHGGWPRL
-612 GPLGGRRVLVT
+612 GPLAGRRVLVT
-623 CSDAVQARAMT
+623 CSDAVQERAAT
-634 AVEDLG
+634 VVEDLG
-640 GRPVRWPLIELCST
+640 GRPIRWPLIELRAT
-654 RTFGKEMADYDAIVL
+654 RAFGEEVADYDAIVL

-683 CDLRRLGA
+683 CDVRRLGA

-702 LRRHGIASD
+702 LRRHGISSD
-711 VVPASDFSAAGL
+711 VVPAKDFSAAGL
-723 IAEIKK
+723 VAEIKK
-729 LDLHGKRVLRL
+729 LDLRGKRVLRL

-761 DVVLYDNEFCAPADK
+761 DVVLYANEACAPEGA

-793 FLAQY
+793 FVARY
-798 GAAKLRG
+798 GAGALRG
-805 KGIYVMGAPT
+805 KGVLVMGGPT
-815 RAAIPPA
+815 RAALPKSFSAKARIFDIMAATLNWP
-822 MRPRAQ
+822 
-828 VFFLDGG
+828 
-835 TVKR
+835 